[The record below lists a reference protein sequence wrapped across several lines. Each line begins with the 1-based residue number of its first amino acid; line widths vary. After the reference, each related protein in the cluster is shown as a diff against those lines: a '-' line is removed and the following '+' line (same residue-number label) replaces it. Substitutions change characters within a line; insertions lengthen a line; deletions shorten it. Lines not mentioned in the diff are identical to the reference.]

1 MTEKK
6 ATDWERIEA
15 DYRAGLLS
23 VREIG
28 AAQGVSHVAIAKR
41 AKRDG
46 WERDLGAKI
55 KAKADALVTSRTV
68 TSEVTA
74 ERAVTDRAIIE
85 ANAEVIANVRLSHR
99 KDIGRAR
106 TLAMTLLEELETQTS
121 NRELLDELGEILGGK
136 NDENGISDKMMAL
149 YHAITSLPGRTKTM
163 KDLGDT
169 LHKLI
174 TLERDAY
181 GIAPQPTTTN
191 LNVADG
197 RKAQELTDDE
207 LLAIATGGGKGA
219 VDQAKG

>member
-1 MTEKK
+1 MAITPKQEKK
-6 ATDWERIEA
+6 STDWERIEA

-23 VREIG
+23 VREIA

-46 WERDLGAKI
+46 WVRDLGAKI
-55 KAKADALVTSRTV
+55 KAKAEALVTSRTV

-85 ANAEVIANVRLSHR
+85 ANAEVIANVRLAHR

-106 TLAMTLLEELETQTS
+106 SLAMNLLAELEAQTG
-121 NRELLDELGEILGGK
+121 NLDLLGELGELLGG
-136 NDENGISDKMMAL
+136 DEDGNGISDKMLAL
-149 YHAITSLPGRTKTM
+149 YHAVTSLPGRTKTM

-174 TLERDAY
+174 SLERDAY
-181 GIAPQPTTTN
+181 DIAPP
-191 LNVADG
+191 
-197 RKAQELTDDE
+197 KKEME
-207 LLAIATGGGKGA
+207 HTGGITVHMTSDDA
-219 VDQAKG
+219 AL

>member
-1 MTEKK
+1 MTEGKK

-23 VREIG
+23 VREIA

-46 WERDLGAKI
+46 WVRDLGAKI
-55 KAKADALVTSRTV
+55 KAKAEALVTSRTV

-85 ANAEVIANVRLSHR
+85 ANAEVIANVRLAHR

-106 TLAMTLLEELETQTS
+106 TLAMNLLAELEAQTG
-121 NRELLDELGEILGGK
+121 NLDLLGELGELLGG
-136 NDENGISDKMMAL
+136 DEDGNGISDKMLAL
-149 YHAITSLPGRTKTM
+149 YHAVTSLPGRTKTM

-174 TLERDAY
+174 ALEREAY
-181 GIAPQPTTTN
+181 NIADPKKVEVTLPPNGSMPTDPIE
-191 LNVADG
+191 AA
-197 RKAQELTDDE
+197 KAYQELM
-207 LLAIATGGGKGA
+207 AGNS
-219 VDQAKG
+219 

>member
-1 MTEKK
+1 MAITPKQEKK
-6 ATDWERIEA
+6 STDWERIEA

-23 VREIG
+23 VREIA

-46 WERDLGAKI
+46 WVRDLGAKI
-55 KAKADALVTSRTV
+55 KAKAEALVTSRTV

-85 ANAEVIANVRLSHR
+85 ANAEVIANVRLAHR

-106 TLAMTLLEELETQTS
+106 SLAMNLLAELEAQTG
-121 NRELLDELGEILGGK
+121 NLDLLGELGELLGG
-136 NDENGISDKMMAL
+136 DEDGNGISDKMLAL
-149 YHAITSLPGRTKTM
+149 YHAVTSLPGRTKTM

-174 TLERDAY
+174 SLEREAY
-181 GIAPQPTTTN
+181 DIAPP
-191 LNVADG
+191 
-197 RKAQELTDDE
+197 KQELEHKGGITVHMTSDDAA
-207 LLAIATGGGKGA
+207 L
-219 VDQAKG
+219 

>member
-1 MTEKK
+1 MAITPKQEKK
-6 ATDWERIEA
+6 STDWERIEA

-23 VREIG
+23 VREIA

-46 WERDLGAKI
+46 WVRDLGAKI
-55 KAKADALVTSRTV
+55 KAKAEALVTSRTV

-85 ANAEVIANVRLSHR
+85 ANAEVIANVRLAHR

-106 TLAMTLLEELETQTS
+106 SLAMNLLAELEAQTG
-121 NRELLDELGEILGGK
+121 NLDMLGELGELLGG
-136 NDENGISDKMMAL
+136 DEDGNGISDKMLAL
-149 YHAITSLPGRTKTM
+149 YHAVTSLPGRTKTM

-174 TLERDAY
+174 SLERDAY
-181 GIAPQPTTTN
+181 DIAPP
-191 LNVADG
+191 
-197 RKAQELTDDE
+197 KKEME
-207 LLAIATGGGKGA
+207 HTGGITVHMTSDDA
-219 VDQAKG
+219 AL

>member
-1 MTEKK
+1 MEPVTPKDK
-6 ATDWERIEA
+6 AKTAPDWERIEA

-23 VREIG
+23 VREIA

-41 AKRDG
+41 ARRDG

-55 KAKADALVTSRTV
+55 KAKAEALVTSRTV
-68 TSEVTA
+68 TKEVTA

-85 ANAEVIANVRLSHR
+85 ANAEVIANVRLAHR

-106 TLAMTLLEELETQTS
+106 SLAMALLAELEAQTTD
-121 NRELLDELGEILGGK
+121 RELFAKVAEMLSGGTEE
-136 NDENGISDKMMAL
+136 DQIALPDKMMDL
-149 YHAITSLPGRTKTM
+149 YRAVTSLPGRTKTM

-181 GIAPQPTTTN
+181 NIGPGGDTP
-191 LNVADG
+191 L
-197 RKAQELTDDE
+197 
-207 LLAIATGGGKGA
+207 GGGQVVA
-219 VDQAKG
+219 VDAKQVANALARLRGEF